1 MVAAARVVVGTFMNG
16 HGMNDSGMKDNA
28 LRSCAPA
35 QTGVAVQLNSDCQ
48 CITVDRARLTT
59 ALGLSGDP
67 LALAGLLTTHPHL
80 FADSAVFVAP
90 EQLVCMARTIAAI
103 EQVVALPAWQAM
115 ALGRAGAHAQVAT
128 AARGMFLGYDF
139 HLGATGPQLIEIN
152 TNAGGALLNVALR
165 AAQIACCS
173 EVEQALLAEVSGA
186 GGTTALLGMV
196 AMFREEWRLARGEQ
210 PLGVV
215 AIVDDEPVAQY
226 LYPEFDRFVA
236 LLAAHGITACIVD
249 AATLFVRDGALFSGT
264 QRIDFVYN
272 RLTDFALD
280 ESRHAALAQAWRED
294 LAVVSPHPRAHA
306 LYADKRN
313 LVTLTDAVALSV
325 LGVNADTIAVLQAGI
340 PHTVRVSADNAAA
353 LWLARKQWFFKPAAG
368 YGSKAAY
375 RGDKLTRGKW
385 QEILAAGHDGGYV
398 AQALVPPSERQLLV
412 DGQPKALKIDI
423 RNYVYD
429 GRVQL
434 VSARLYQGQTTNFRT
449 PGGGFAA
456 VFAVPG

>member
-1 MVAAARVVVGTFMNG
+1 MNG
-16 HGMNDSGMKDNA
+16 RGMNDSGMNDNA
-28 LRSCAPA
+28 LNSCTPA
-35 QTGVAVQLNSDCQ
+35 KTGVAVQLNNDCR
-48 CITVDRARLTT
+48 CITVDRTRLT
-59 ALGLSGDP
+59 AELGLSGDP

-90 EQLVCMARTIAAI
+90 EQLACMARTIAAI

-128 AARGMFLGYDF
+128 ATRGMFLGYDF
-139 HLGATGPQLIEIN
+139 HLGASGPQLIEIN

-186 GGTTALLGMV
+186 GGTAAIVGMV
-196 AMFREEWRLARGEQ
+196 AMFREEWCLARGEQ
-210 PLGVV
+210 PIGVV
-215 AIVDDEPVAQY
+215 AIVDDEPAAQY
-226 LYPEFDRFVA
+226 LYPEFERFVA

-249 AATLFVRDGALFSGT
+249 AATLFVRDGALFSGV

-280 ESRHAALAQAWRED
+280 EPRHAALAQAWRED
-294 LAVVSPHPRAHA
+294 LAVISPHPRAHA

-313 LVTLTDAVALSV
+313 LVTLTDAAALSV
-325 LGVNADTIAVLQAGI
+325 LGVDADTIAALQAGI
-340 PHTVRVSADNAAA
+340 PHTVRVSADNAEV
-353 LWLARKQWFFKPAAG
+353 LWRARKQWFFKPTAG

-385 QEILAAGHDGGYV
+385 QEILTAAGIDGGHGSGYESAYV

-412 DGQPKALKIDI
+412 DGQPKALKVDI
-423 RNYVYD
+423 RNYVY
-429 GRVQL
+429 GGCVQL

-456 VFAVPG
+456 VFAVG